1 MCSLKQNDVF
11 LEAAQESFE
20 ENLEAK
26 NYQLVEDI
34 MADVKQA
41 GFFNEYADMHSR
53 YTLKRFSN
61 L

>member
-1 MCSLKQNDVF
+1 MSTEQNTF
-11 LEAAQESFE
+11 WLESAQESFE

>member
-1 MCSLKQNDVF
+1 MSLNENTLW
-11 LEAAQESFE
+11 LESAQESFE

-53 YTLKRFSN
+53 YTLKRFNN